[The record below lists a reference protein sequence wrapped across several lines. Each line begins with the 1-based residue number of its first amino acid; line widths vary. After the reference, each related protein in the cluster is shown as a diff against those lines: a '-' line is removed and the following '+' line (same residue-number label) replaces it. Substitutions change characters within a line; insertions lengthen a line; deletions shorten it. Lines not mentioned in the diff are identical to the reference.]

1 MLRSNLQDRGL
12 WLPKVHVDRWSEQ
25 YILYLRDSD
34 LRFHTGSDRSTLD
47 SMVGSSRSS
56 NRHVLSWRLLPYRAR
71 CKYRQRRMGHC
82 CYGDGVSI
90 HLYIRRYLAH
100 GSVAISRG
108 DFSSHGPRKGK
119 RMGRS
124 RLEFR
129 ERVCIPDF
137 DKPHVNSFRSLTL
150 ALPYVFDA
158 LGEKTMHI
166 FGAVNIISIP
176 IGELTLGVLVYQ
188 AGNMLE
194 LWRSLL
200 TSRLVWALYP
210 ESNQRTLEEI
220 DLLFAAD
227 SPWAWTAE
235 SNFQAL
241 KMANAQ
247 FGLAK
252 DAGPEYDAEKAL
264 DTGDQPKSVES
275 KNQG

>member
-1 MLRSNLQDRGL
+1 
-12 WLPKVHVDRWSEQ
+12 
-25 YILYLRDSD
+25 
-34 LRFHTGSDRSTLD
+34 
-47 SMVGSSRSS
+47 
-56 NRHVLSWRLLPYRAR
+56 
-71 CKYRQRRMGHC
+71 
-82 CYGDGVSI
+82 
-90 HLYIRRYLAH
+90 
-100 GSVAISRG
+100 
-108 DFSSHGPRKGK
+108 
-119 RMGRS
+119 
-124 RLEFR
+124 
-129 ERVCIPDF
+129 
-137 DKPHVNSFRSLTL
+137 
-150 ALPYVFDA
+150 
-158 LGEKTMHI
+158 
-166 FGAVNIISIP
+166 
-176 IGELTLGVLVYQ
+176 
-188 AGNMLE
+188 MLE

-220 DLLFAAD
+220 DLLFAAG